1 MKKLGTLGKIAV
13 SAIVIASAVAIY
25 YGLKARKADQELA
38 DSENGVDLGLDLN
51 IGG

>member
-25 YGLKARKADQELA
+25 YGLKARKTQQELA
-38 DSENGVDLGLDLN
+38 DSDGGVDVGLDLN